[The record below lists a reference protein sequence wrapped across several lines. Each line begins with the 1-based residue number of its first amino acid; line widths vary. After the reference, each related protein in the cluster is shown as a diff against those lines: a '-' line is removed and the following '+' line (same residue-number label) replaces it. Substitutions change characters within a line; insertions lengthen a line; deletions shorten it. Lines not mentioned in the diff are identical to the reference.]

1 MVEKPA
7 SQADAGGD
15 VEARK
20 ERKGL
25 WSPEEDERLYTRITR
40 HGVSTWSS
48 VAQLAGLRRSGKSCR
63 LRWMNYLR
71 PDLKKEPISKREEET
86 IISLQKSLGNRWSVI
101 AGKMP
106 GRTDNE
112 IKNYWNSRIRKRQN
126 ISAGGGKGDG
136 ELAKQGD
143 LPAADDKANVLAVAG
158 GMEPVSSMA
167 TGATAPPVPT
177 RFPLFACQ
185 LFGGGGEAT
194 AVAAAGTTAEST
206 TTHENNGAGSESD
219 VSVGNGGQ
227 DGREGHYYYCAVE
240 GDIDMVHLMSF
251 DDLLEY
257 PAGGDLLMD
266 AWDQNGLYSANTGSS
281 VDSFGC

>member
-1 MVEKPA
+1 MVEKRAA
-7 SQADAGGD
+7 SSGDASGGG
-15 VEARK
+15 EANK

-101 AGKMP
+101 AGRMP

-112 IKNYWNSRIRKRQN
+112 IKNYWNSRIRKRQQN
-126 ISAGGGKGDG
+126 SSACGEDGGGR
-136 ELAKQGD
+136 AKQGD
-143 LPAADDKANVLAVAG
+143 LLAADARAFELAPAG
-158 GMEPVSSMA
+158 EEKPVTSGGTTA
-167 TGATAPPVPT
+167 AAPPVPA

-185 LFGGGGEAT
+185 LLGSGGGGGDT
-194 AVAAAGTTAEST
+194 AIAAAGTAQT
-206 TTHENNGAGSESD
+206 TTTQENNGAGSESE
-219 VSVGNGGQ
+219 VSVGDVGGK
-227 DGREGHYYYCAVE
+227 DAREDYSYYCA
-240 GDIDMVHLMSF
+240 GDGADVDMVHLLSF
-251 DDLLEY
+251 DGLLEY
-257 PAGGDLLMD
+257 QAGDLLMD
-266 AWDQNGLYSANTGSS
+266 AWDQSELYCTNSGSS
-281 VDSFGC
+281 AD

>member
-1 MVEKPA
+1 MVEKSA
-7 SQADAGGD
+7 SNGD
-15 VEARK
+15 GAEANK

-101 AGKMP
+101 AGRMP

-112 IKNYWNSRIRKRQN
+112 IKNYWNSRIRKRQQN
-126 ISAGGGKGDG
+126 TSAGGKDG
-136 ELAKQGD
+136 GGCTKQGD
-143 LPAADDKANVLAVAG
+143 LLAVAATAFELAPAG
-158 GMEPVSSMA
+158 EQKPVC
-167 TGATAPPVPT
+167 TGVTTEAAPPVPA

-185 LFGGGGEAT
+185 LLGSGSGGGDTAIAT
-194 AVAAAGTTAEST
+194 AGTTQST
-206 TTHENNGAGSESD
+206 ITHENNGAGSESE
-219 VSVGNGGQ
+219 VSVGE
-227 DGREGHYYYCAVE
+227 DGREDHYYYRA
-240 GDIDMVHLMSF
+240 GDGADMDMVHFLSF
-251 DDLLEY
+251 DDLLDY
-257 PAGGDLLMD
+257 SAGDLLVD
-266 AWDQNGLYSANTGSS
+266 AWDHSEVYCTNSGSS
-281 VDSFGC
+281 AD

>member
-1 MVEKPA
+1 MVGKRAA
-7 SQADAGGD
+7 SNDDASGG
-15 VEARK
+15 EANK

-101 AGKMP
+101 AGRMP

-112 IKNYWNSRIRKRQN
+112 IKNYWNSRIRKRQQN
-126 ISAGGGKGDG
+126 TSAGGEDG
-136 ELAKQGD
+136 GSCVKRGD
-143 LPAADDKANVLAVAG
+143 LPAADAKSFELAPAEEKKPFSSGGTTAVA
-158 GMEPVSSMA
+158 PL
-167 TGATAPPVPT
+167 VPT

-185 LFGGGGEAT
+185 LLGSGDGGGDAI
-194 AVAAAGTTAEST
+194 AAAGTTQST
-206 TTHENNGAGSESD
+206 TTHENGASSESE
-219 VSVGNGGQ
+219 VSVGGK
-227 DGREGHYYYCAVE
+227 DAPEDHYYYSA
-240 GDIDMVHLMSF
+240 GDGADMDMVHLLAF

-257 PAGGDLLMD
+257 QAGDLLLD
-266 AWDQNGLYSANTGSS
+266 AWDQSEFYCTNSGSS
-281 VDSFGC
+281 AD

>member
-1 MVEKPA
+1 MVEKSA
-7 SQADAGGD
+7 SNGE
-15 VEARK
+15 EATK

-25 WSPEEDERLYTRITR
+25 WSPEEDERLYSRITR

-112 IKNYWNSRIRKRQN
+112 IKNYWNSRIRKRQQN
-126 ISAGGGKGDG
+126 TSAAAGCAKQEQSDPAAPEAF
-136 ELAKQGD
+136 ELAHPTK
-143 LPAADDKANVLAVAG
+143 K
-158 GMEPVSSMA
+158 EPVSIAS
-167 TGATAPPVPT
+167 TAPAAQPVPA

-185 LFGGGGEAT
+185 LPGGHGTDAT
-194 AVAAAGTTAEST
+194 AAAGSTQST
-206 TTHENNGAGSESD
+206 TTQENNGAGSESEM
-219 VSVGNGGQ
+219 SVGGGGGSEDAQ
-227 DGREGHYYYCAVE
+227 EEHYYYGAGDCA
-240 GDIDMVHLMSF
+240 DMDMINLLSF
-251 DDLLEY
+251 DN
-257 PAGGDLLMD
+257 LLMYP
-266 AWDQNGLYSANTGSS
+266 WDHSQLYGVNSGSS
-281 VDSFGC
+281 VD

>member
-1 MVEKPA
+1 MVEKRAARNGDA
-7 SQADAGGD
+7 SSG
-15 VEARK
+15 EANK

-101 AGKMP
+101 AGRMP

-112 IKNYWNSRIRKRQN
+112 IKNYWNSRIRKRQQN
-126 ISAGGGKGDG
+126 TSAGGDG
-136 ELAKQGD
+136 GSCMKRGD
-143 LPAADDKANVLAVAG
+143 LPAADAKSFELAPAEEKKPFISG
-158 GMEPVSSMA
+158 GTTAV
-167 TGATAPPVPT
+167 APPVPA

-185 LFGGGGEAT
+185 LLGGGGGDAI
-194 AVAAAGTTAEST
+194 AAAGTTQST
-206 TTHENNGAGSESD
+206 TTHENGASSESE
-219 VSVGNGGQ
+219 VSVGGK
-227 DGREGHYYYCAVE
+227 DAVEDHYYYSA
-240 GDIDMVHLMSF
+240 GDGADMDMVHLLAF

-257 PAGGDLLMD
+257 QAGDLLMD
-266 AWDQNGLYSANTGSS
+266 TWDQSEFYCTNSGSS
-281 VDSFGC
+281 AD

>member
-7 SQADAGGD
+7 SQADVGGE
-15 VEARK
+15 VEAHK

-101 AGKMP
+101 AAKMP

-112 IKNYWNSRIRKRQN
+112 IKNYWNSRIRKRQT
-126 ISAGGGKGDG
+126 ISTGGGKGDSG
-136 ELAKQGD
+136 LAKQQGD
-143 LPAADDKANVLAVAG
+143 LPAADDKAAVLAPPG
-158 GMEPVSSMA
+158 EKELVSSMA
-167 TGATAPPVPT
+167 TGAAAPPVPA

-185 LFGGGGEAT
+185 LLGGGGGGGGDA
-194 AVAAAGTTAEST
+194 AIAAAGTTEST

-219 VSVGNGGQ
+219 VSVGNGGGQ
-227 DGREGHYYYCAVE
+227 DGREGHYYYCAVD

-257 PAGGDLLMD
+257 PAGDLLMD
-266 AWDQNGLYSANTGSS
+266 AWDQNGLYSTNTGNS
-281 VDSFGC
+281 VD

>member
-7 SQADAGGD
+7 SQADVGGE
-15 VEARK
+15 VEAHK

-101 AGKMP
+101 AAKMP

-126 ISAGGGKGDG
+126 ASPAGGKGDSG
-136 ELAKQGD
+136 CAKQQGD
-143 LPAADDKANVLAVAG
+143 LPAADDKASVLAGPRAK
-158 GMEPVSSMA
+158 EPVSSMA
-167 TGATAPPVPT
+167 SGATAPPVPA

-185 LFGGGGEAT
+185 LLGGGGGT
-194 AVAAAGTTAEST
+194 AAIAAAGTTEST
-206 TTHENNGAGSESD
+206 TTHENNRAGSESD
-219 VSVGNGGQ
+219 ASVGNGSGGGG
-227 DGREGHYYYCAVE
+227 DGREGHYYYCAVD
-240 GDIDMVHLMSF
+240 GDIDMIHLMSF

-257 PAGGDLLMD
+257 PASDLLMD
-266 AWDQNGLYSANTGSS
+266 AWDQNGLYSTNTGNS
-281 VDSFGC
+281 VD

>member
-1 MVEKPA
+1 MVEKRAA
-7 SQADAGGD
+7 SNGDASGG
-15 VEARK
+15 EANK

-101 AGKMP
+101 AGRMP

-112 IKNYWNSRIRKRQN
+112 IKNYWNSRIRKRQQN
-126 ISAGGGKGDG
+126 TSACEEGGGGCT
-136 ELAKQGD
+136 KQVD
-143 LPAADDKANVLAVAG
+143 LPAAEARALELAPAG
-158 GMEPVSSMA
+158 EKKPFSSGGTTA
-167 TGATAPPVPT
+167 VAPPVPA

-185 LFGGGGEAT
+185 LLGSDGGGDA
-194 AVAAAGTTAEST
+194 AIAAAGTT
-206 TTHENNGAGSESD
+206 HENGASSESE
-219 VSVGNGGQ
+219 VSVGDVGGK
-227 DGREGHYYYCAVE
+227 DAPEDHYYYSA
-240 GDIDMVHLMSF
+240 GDGADMDMVQLLSF

-257 PAGGDLLMD
+257 QAGDLLMD
-266 AWDQNGLYSANTGSS
+266 GWDQSELYCTNSGSS
-281 VDSFGC
+281 AIDLLVD

>member
-7 SQADAGGD
+7 SQADVGGE
-15 VEARK
+15 VEAHK

-101 AGKMP
+101 AAKMP

-126 ISAGGGKGDG
+126 ASPAGGKGDSG
-136 ELAKQGD
+136 CAKQQGD
-143 LPAADDKANVLAVAG
+143 LPAADDKASVLAGPRAK
-158 GMEPVSSMA
+158 EPVSSMA
-167 TGATAPPVPT
+167 SGATAPPVPA

-185 LFGGGGEAT
+185 LLGCGGGA
-194 AVAAAGTTAEST
+194 AAIAAAGTTEST
-206 TTHENNGAGSESD
+206 TTHENNRAGSESD
-219 VSVGNGGQ
+219 ASVGNGSGGGG
-227 DGREGHYYYCAVE
+227 DGREGHYYYCAVD
-240 GDIDMVHLMSF
+240 GDIDMIHLMSF

-257 PAGGDLLMD
+257 PASDLLMD
-266 AWDQNGLYSANTGSS
+266 AWDRNGLYSTNTGNS
-281 VDSFGC
+281 VD

>member
-7 SQADAGGD
+7 SQADVGGD
-15 VEARK
+15 VEAHK

-112 IKNYWNSRIRKRQN
+112 IKNYWNSRIRKRQTL
-126 ISAGGGKGDG
+126 STGGGKGDSG
-136 ELAKQGD
+136 LAKQGD
-143 LPAADDKANVLAVAG
+143 LPAADDKASVLAG
-158 GMEPVSSMA
+158 PRGKEPVSSMA
-167 TGATAPPVPT
+167 SGATVPPVPA

-185 LFGGGGEAT
+185 LLGGGGGA
-194 AVAAAGTTAEST
+194 AAIAAAGTTEST

-219 VSVGNGGQ
+219 AASVGNGSAAGD
-227 DGREGHYYYCAVE
+227 DGREGHYYYCAVD

-257 PAGGDLLMD
+257 PAGDLLMD
-266 AWDQNGLYSANTGSS
+266 AWDQNGLYSTNTGNS
-281 VDSFGC
+281 VD